1 MIAEAEPNYIYRKH
15 LFLKPTHK
23 LHLNSIHRW
32 YFSWRYIKVAIFYYY
47 AGCIL
52 LLMSGISHFKD
63 ENSHELWF
71 MHAWSETKEKEMLTF
86 TGNIKGQCGN
96 CALRANCLPVPAILS
111 LQPGWNSYL
120 FAICFSTVETVE
132 RCKVSPCVQVT
143 SAAIWIKIKWGN
155 SDGNVNSKVFL
166 NLNPNQRNIQVSALE
181 NPHFVSDTA
190 CKSASSPALLH
201 FCIKG

>member
-23 LHLNSIHRW
+23 LHLNNIHRW
-32 YFSWRYIKVAIFYYY
+32 YFSLCYIKVAIFYYY

-63 ENSHELWF
+63 ENSHKLWF

-96 CALRANCLPVPAILS
+96 CALRANCLAVPAICPYNRDEILIFCH
-111 LQPGWNSYL
+111 L
-120 FAICFSTVETVE
+120 FFNCRNVES
-132 RCKVSPCVQVT
+132 CKVSHCIQVT
-143 SAAIWIKIKWGN
+143 SAAI
-155 SDGNVNSKVFL
+155 
-166 NLNPNQRNIQVSALE
+166 
-181 NPHFVSDTA
+181 
-190 CKSASSPALLH
+190 
-201 FCIKG
+201 